1 LKKRFKIPEPEVLR
15 SNIAGWFR
23 ERIDLGPVLA
33 LAAKKTVP
41 VFRHSWIYMLGGAAL
56 FLFGLQVAS
65 GALLM
70 LYYQPSEATAYE
82 SVQKIVAEVPFG
94 RVVRSVHVCGANFF
108 IAVVGL
114 HLLVK
119 LFTRA
124 YRKPREITWISGM
137 LLLFASLGLGFSGYL
152 LPWNELSYFATSA
165 GTAIAGTLPGDWVEH
180 FLRGGQEVTGD
191 TLTRFYAA
199 HVMFLPLVL
208 GLLLAVHLGMIQ
220 SQGMSLPPAMD
231 EKKVRDA
238 MPFFSEFLLIEL
250 CIWLLLFGT
259 IVTLATLLPAEV
271 GVKADPLQDT
281 PEDIK
286 PEWYFLFMFQT
297 LKHVPEKVGVLLF
310 AVAAAFLLFV
320 PFLDRKAMREEKSPG
335 FTAVFVLLVVY
346 AAVFQIWALLPEIC
360 AVVSQI
366 WTWVQGAPAEAASA
380 DGNIAASVVSLAFVW
395 GVIGFLVFYLCQLL
409 KENTRIRRMYYT
421 SND

>member
-1 LKKRFKIPEPEVLR
+1 MKRRFKIPEPDVFR

-56 FLFGLQVAS
+56 FLFVLQVAS

-82 SVQKIVAEVPFG
+82 SVQRIVDEVPFG
-94 RVVRSVHVCGANFF
+94 RVVRSVHVLGANFF

-114 HLLVK
+114 HFLVK
-119 LFTRA
+119 LFAKA
-124 YRKPREITWISGM
+124 YRKPREITWLSGM

-165 GTAIAGTLPGDWVEH
+165 GTAIAGSLPGEWVEH

-199 HVMFLPLVL
+199 HVMFLPLAL

-220 SQGMSLPPAMD
+220 SQGMSLPLAMAK
-231 EKKVRDA
+231 EKVRDA

-250 CIWLLLFGT
+250 CVWLLLFGA
-259 IVTLATLLPAEV
+259 IVTLATLLPAEI

-281 PEDIK
+281 PADIK

-297 LKHVPEKVGVLLF
+297 LKQVPEKIGVALF
-310 AVAAAFLLFV
+310 AVAAAFLIFV

-335 FTAVFVLLVVY
+335 FTTVFTLLVVY
-346 AAVFQIWALLPEIC
+346 AVVFQIWALAAPG
-360 AVVSQI
+360 ADH
-366 WTWVQGAPAEAASA
+366 APAETASVDA
-380 DGNIAASVVSLAFVW
+380 NVAASVVSLAFVW
-395 GVIGFLVFYLCQLL
+395 VVIGFLVFYLRQLF
-409 KENTRIRRMYYT
+409 KENRRIRQLYDT
-421 SND
+421 SNEQL